1 MSPTNRLPRDD
12 DMFADT
18 RMSFGE
24 HLDDLRTHLLRALK
38 WFLIAVVASFFV
50 GKYVLRFI
58 SGPVERALIDYHVDY
73 YKQNADKANAL
84 LVKMHE
90 EIDKAVKDPKGS
102 PEFKALAAPQQL
114 RIQFSEEEWAAH
126 VDRRLKQVLTEE
138 QMAKLPPPDANTV
151 VTLNAKIR
159 PVDLMDSFHT
169 SVAILAKRTV
179 MTSLSAQE
187 TFFVYFKVCILTGF
201 VLASPMVFY
210 QIWSFVALGLYPH
223 EKKLVHVY
231 LPASLALFVAGVVI
245 CQFAIIPAAL
255 QALLSF
261 NLWLNIEPDFRLNE
275 WLSFAILMP
284 VITGLCFQCP
294 MVMYVLG
301 KMRVFTAEAFAA
313 KRKVAIF
320 IMLIAVAIITPSVD
334 PGSLL
339 LIWVPMVGLYE
350 LGIWLVRWTVPK
362 VEEEVE
368 VPYDPASTNG
378 ESAFPGFEDFRD
390 DGKQR

>member
-1 MSPTNRLPRDD
+1 MSPFNRLPRDD
-12 DMFADT
+12 DMFAET

-24 HLDDLRTHLLRALK
+24 HLDDLRGHLLRALK
-38 WFLIAVVASFFV
+38 WFLVAVVASFFV
-50 GKYVLRFI
+50 GKYVVRFI
-58 SGPVERALIDYHVDY
+58 SEPVEEALIDYHIEY
-73 YKQNADKANAL
+73 YKQNADKANL
-84 LVKMHE
+84 LLEKMHK
-90 EIDKAVKDPKGS
+90 EIDDPKGDQNMRKLS
-102 PEFKALAAPQQL
+102 EPTVLRMQVPASELAHFQDQRL
-114 RIQFSEEEWAAH
+114 RP
-126 VDRRLKQVLTEE
+126 VLTEE
-138 QMAKLPPPDANTV
+138 QIAKLPPLDANATI
-151 VTLNAKIR
+151 TLNVKIR
-159 PVDLMDSFHT
+159 PVDLMDNFHA

-201 VLASPMVFY
+201 VLASPLVFY
-210 QIWSFVALGLYPH
+210 EIWSFVASGLYQH

-231 LPASLALFVAGVVI
+231 LPASLALFIAGVLI

-284 VITGLCFQCP
+284 VITGLCFQLP

-301 KMRVFTAEAFAA
+301 KMGIFTAEAFAA

-320 IMLIAVAIITPSVD
+320 IMLIVVAIITPSVD

-339 LIWVPMVGLYE
+339 LIWVPMVVLYE

-362 VEEEVE
+362 REEEAE
-368 VPYDPASTNG
+368 VPYDPSTSSNG
-378 ESAFPGFEDFRD
+378 ETAFPGFEDFKD
-390 DGKQR
+390 DGKK